1 MVQIY
6 KHLNILIIK
15 WTVFMLKCF
24 NTLGQIMLSVGK
36 MFQYPQFVYCINL
49 SLHLHAHLAC
59 YQDRKT
65 DQQPNTQ
72 HCQVEPFC
80 HHHFQ

>member
-6 KHLNILIIK
+6 NFLNILIIIGQ
-15 WTVFMLKCF
+15 FSCLKCF
-24 NTLGQIMLSVGK
+24 NTLGQIMFSVGE
-36 MFQYPQFVYCINL
+36 MFPYPQFVYCLNL
-49 SLHLHAHLAC
+49 PLHLHAHLVC
-59 YQDRKT
+59 YQDNKT
-65 DQQPNTQ
+65 GQQPNTQ